1 MGLTSF
7 LKKDEQARVVA
18 AIADAERATS
28 GEIRVHV
35 EPRCKGGDPY
45 SRAVEVFDALK
56 MYETAERNGTLIYV
70 AYKSHHFAII
80 GDSGINDRVP
90 EGFWDE
96 EKNILLKHLTDGRQ
110 CDGLCKVIEMIG
122 DNLSKFFP
130 CQADDKNE
138 LSNEIS
144 YNSQD

>member
-1 MGLTSF
+1 MALASF
-7 LKKDEQARVVA
+7 LNKEEQERVVS

-35 EPRCKGGDPY
+35 EPKCKGGEPY
-45 SRAVEVFDALK
+45 TRAVEMFNGLK
-56 MYETAERNGTLIYV
+56 MFETAERNGVLIYV

-80 GDSGINDRVP
+80 GDSGINEKVP
-90 EGFWDE
+90 EGFWDD
-96 EKNILLKHLTDGRQ
+96 EKDILGKHLSDGKQ
-110 CDGLCKVIEMIG
+110 CEGLCEVIKMIG
-122 DNLSKFFP
+122 DNLSKYFP

-144 YNSQD
+144 YNS